1 MLALAYG
8 GEMCYWYMKN
18 TPQNTATPTQ
28 AEATPTHKLSSSECK
43 YPELYKVMESI
54 YGIDCPSH
62 CGRENFDAVSVGT
75 MFLTQYVEAA
85 RGALR
90 LQSWRCER
98 PDELLIELKKFT

>member
-75 MFLTQYVEAA
+75 MFLTRYVEAA

>member
-18 TPQNTATPTQ
+18 ASQNTPAPTK
-28 AEATPTHKLSSSECK
+28 AEATPTHTLSSSECK

-54 YGIDCPSH
+54 YGMDCPSH
-62 CGRENFDAVSVGT
+62 CGRGSFDAVSVGT
-75 MFLTQYVEAA
+75 MFLTRYVEAA
-85 RGALR
+85 RGTLR
-90 LQSWRCER
+90 MQSWQCER